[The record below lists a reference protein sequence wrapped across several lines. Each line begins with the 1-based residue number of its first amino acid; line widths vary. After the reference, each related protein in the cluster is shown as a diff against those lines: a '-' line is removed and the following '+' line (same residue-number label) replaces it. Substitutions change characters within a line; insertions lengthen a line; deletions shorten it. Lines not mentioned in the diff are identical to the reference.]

1 MILWYDTLISTDLEA
16 AFILD
21 LDHTGFY
28 CHSRRAKDNKSIIY
42 RLYKKGTF
50 RIQGATIESR
60 GKLIVLDDIPYIE
73 VTFTNQSVKI
83 VLRNRNVILS
93 TLTIKQM
100 QDITGV
106 DPLVTVRIEFEKI
119 VRYIEVLYG

>member
-1 MILWYDTLISTDLEA
+1 MILWYDTLIGTDLEA

-21 LDHTGFY
+21 LDHEGFY
-28 CHSRRAKDNKSIIY
+28 CHSRRAKDNKSIMY
-42 RLYKKGTF
+42 KLYKNGTF
-50 RIQGATIESR
+50 TIQGATTESR
-60 GKLIVLDDIPYIE
+60 GNLIILDDTPYIE

-93 TLTIKQM
+93 TLTVKQM
-100 QDITGV
+100 QVTSGV

-119 VRYIEVLYG
+119 VKYIEVLYG

>member
-1 MILWYDTLISTDLEA
+1 MILLYGTLIGTDLEA

-21 LDHTGFY
+21 LDHEGFY

-42 RLYKKGTF
+42 KLYKKGTF
-50 RIQGATIESR
+50 KIQDATTESR
-60 GKLIVLDDIPYIE
+60 GNLIILDDTPYIE

-93 TLTIKQM
+93 TLTVKQM
-100 QDITGV
+100 QAISGV

-119 VRYIEVLYG
+119 VKYIEVLCG